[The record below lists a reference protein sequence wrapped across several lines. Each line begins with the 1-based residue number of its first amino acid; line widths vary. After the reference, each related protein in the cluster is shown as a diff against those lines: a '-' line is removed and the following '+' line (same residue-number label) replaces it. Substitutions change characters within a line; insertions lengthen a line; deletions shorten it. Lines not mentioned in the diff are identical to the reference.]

1 MPVNKQTKLAQSL
14 SAQKSLGMGIL
25 LAVWC
30 VFALPLFSGS
40 NHSCPVLRQRDL
52 ERGGPSAQAVP
63 AFARKYNVD
72 CTYCHTAWPQLNR
85 TGYIF
90 RRLGYRMPYEV
101 PTSDSASTKGPGK
114 TSPSNPLPPSTISG
128 LKQGVNAAGKTA
140 ATPEKIADGEKLF
153 TKMQCFTCHANGE
166 NLINPA
172 KPIKGEGFLKKYP
185 EDAQIAQIVRRGLPG
200 TAMPAYGTEKL
211 SDDQLSALIAYVR
224 SLTPSEL

>member
-1 MPVNKQTKLAQSL
+1 MPLNKQTSRAPRQSVHQSL
-14 SAQKSLGMGIL
+14 GVGLL

-40 NHSCPVLRQRDL
+40 NHSCPVLRERDL
-52 ERGGPSAQAVP
+52 SKGPSAQAIP

-101 PTSDSASTKGPGK
+101 PTGETSSTKGSNK
-114 TSPSNPLPPSTISG
+114 NSTSNNLPPATISG

-140 ATPEKIADGEKLF
+140 PTPENIAEGEKTF
-153 TKMQCFTCHANGE
+153 TRMQCFTCHANGE
-166 NLINPA
+166 NLINPS
-172 KPIKGEGFLKKYP
+172 KPIKGQGFLKKYP
-185 EDAQIAQIVRRGLPG
+185 EDEQIAQIIRRGLPG
-200 TAMPAYGTEKL
+200 TAMPAYGTERL
-211 SDDQLSALIAYVR
+211 SNDQLGALISYIR